1 MFARARAFLFDF
13 DGTLI
18 QQRIDFGLMRRAVME
33 VLGQHG
39 ADTAPLAGMHILE
52 AVERATAQIAPAD
65 PARARAAAEASHRAI
80 TAIELE
86 AAETATAFPGVPELL
101 QHLRAS
107 GWGVAIV
114 TRNCRVAVERVLAR
128 TPLPHDVLLT
138 RDDVLHVK
146 PDPRHLLAALERL
159 GVAPEEAVMCGDHPM
174 DVLAGKRIGAR
185 TVGVLPDGAG
195 ADYFAQA
202 RPDLVI
208 ARVTDLRAYL
218 DKDGA

>member
-18 QQRIDFGLMRRAVME
+18 QQHIDFGLMRRAVLDILE
-33 VLGQHG
+33 QHG
-39 ADTAPLAGMHILE
+39 ADISPLAGMHILE
-52 AVERATAQIAPAD
+52 AVARATAQIALSD
-65 PARARAAAEASHRAI
+65 PERARAAAEASQRAI
-80 TAIELE
+80 AAIELK
-86 AAETATAFPGVPELL
+86 AAETATAFPGVTELL
-101 QHLRAS
+101 QHLRAL
-107 GWGVAIV
+107 GLGVAIV

-128 TPLPHDVLLT
+128 NPLPHDVLLT
-138 RDDVLHVK
+138 RDDVLYVK

-159 GVAPEEAVMCGDHPM
+159 GVPPEEAVMCGDHPM
-174 DVLAGKRIGAR
+174 DVLAGQRIGAR

-208 ARVTDLRAYL
+208 ARVTDLAAYL
-218 DKDGA
+218 DRDGT